1 MAKLTDKQELF
12 CKEYLIDL
20 NATQAAIRAGYSEN
34 TAQIIGSENL
44 SKPLIAKKIAELKA
58 KRAERVEIK
67 ADDIA
72 RQLDIMRRANIS
84 EYIEIVTE
92 EQTTIGENG
101 IESRA
106 PVQTVRFK
114 DFSELTKDQLS
125 CIESVK
131 QGKQGI
137 ELKLHGKDWTTE
149 KLNRHIGF
157 YEKDNKQSN
166 QVDISDDELN
176 ERIKA
181 LKS

>member
-92 EQTTIGENG
+92 EQTTI
-101 IESRA
+101 
-106 PVQTVRFK
+106 
-114 DFSELTKDQLS
+114 
-125 CIESVK
+125 
-131 QGKQGI
+131 
-137 ELKLHGKDWTTE
+137 W
-149 KLNRHIGF
+149 
-157 YEKDNKQSN
+157 Y
-166 QVDISDDELN
+166 
-176 ERIKA
+176 RI
-181 LKS
+181 